1 MLFSLTL
8 LGHKGPAWIIL
19 VGKYIFP
26 VSVAEIALCMKLKC
40 QVN

>member
-1 MLFSLTL
+1 MLFSLAL

-26 VSVAEIALCMKLKC
+26 ASVAEIALCMKC
-40 QVN
+40 QAK